1 MVQRDRA
8 LESLIA
14 DKVAAARRY
23 YRRVLNEFDRAHAL
37 PGKLIGEFGPADD
50 LAAPPW
56 TDATPAKQPAAEPQQ
71 PWQMGRPSGGRTW

>member
-1 MVQRDRA
+1 MVTRDRA

-23 YRRVLNEFDRAHAL
+23 YRRILNEFDRTHAL
-37 PGKLIGEFGPADD
+37 PDSAIGEFGPADD

-56 TDATPAKQPAAEPQQ
+56 TEAPRPAAAAEP
-71 PWQMGRPSGGRTW
+71 TF